1 MPRNPRERRER
12 LFKQGS
18 RAWAGVTGDSH
29 GAYVCPLCGVGYTEL
44 SLTLDPPLLSL
55 EDVPPKAVGG
65 RPLVLTCRECNS
77 RAGHTVD
84 AALYRP
90 ARRREGYMPLSSNDP
105 ALCQG
110 RAESQL
116 MGLKRTSTLKWGP
129 TEPRLLSRLRLAFHM
144 IGPADLRC

>member
-1 MPRNPRERRER
+1 
-12 LFKQGS
+12 
-18 RAWAGVTGDSH
+18 
-29 GAYVCPLCGVGYTEL
+29 
-44 SLTLDPPLLSL
+44 
-55 EDVPPKAVGG
+55 
-65 RPLVLTCRECNS
+65 
-77 RAGHTVD
+77 
-84 AALYRP
+84 
-90 ARRREGYMPLSSNDP
+90 MPLSSNDP